1 MPICTAPNPI
11 PTRMATQTITTAL
24 YMLYPSPRNTH
35 KDVFEHQVFVPHPYA
50 IIDLDVMELSGKTTL
65 FGACRLSDMK
75 MGQVVSFELPAD
87 QARFE
92 RLFTPD

>member
-1 MPICTAPNPI
+1 
-11 PTRMATQTITTAL
+11 MATQTITTEL
-24 YMLYPSPRNTH
+24 YKLYPSPRNAH

-50 IIDLDVMELSGKTTL
+50 IIDLDVMELAGKTTL

-75 MGQVVSFELPAD
+75 MGQLVTFALAAD
-87 QARFE
+87 QAKFE